1 MKSLI
6 LMSLFMLGCI
16 NEIAAHERAPRPR
29 KHHVHHPRHIK
40 NPKRALVVHC
50 GAQQNRRR

>member
-6 LMSLFMLGCI
+6 LMSLLFLGCM
-16 NEIAAHERAPRPR
+16 NEISAQQRAPRPR

-40 NPKRALVVHC
+40 NPQNAIVVHC
-50 GAQQNRRR
+50 GAQQHRRR